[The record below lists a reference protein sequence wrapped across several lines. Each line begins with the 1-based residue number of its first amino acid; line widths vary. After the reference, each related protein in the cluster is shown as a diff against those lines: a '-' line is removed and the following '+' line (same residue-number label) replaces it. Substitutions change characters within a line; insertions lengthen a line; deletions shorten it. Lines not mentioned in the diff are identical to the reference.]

1 MSNRPPAS
9 LPPVE
14 VPLRWLEDVAR
25 PEWMDGNGHMSAVN
39 YAVVFE
45 QAVSALLQ
53 RIGLS
58 YRYAEETRRG
68 AFLLDWHITFIRE
81 VMEGA
86 KLTFPTRIL
95 DMTDK
100 AFHYYIEMRAGEDGY
115 LAATSEGIELH
126 MDLDRRRPVPFPPD
140 LHAWFAEAIEAQ
152 KPLGPPEH
160 SGRVVKIRRK
170 GE

>member
-1 MSNRPPAS
+1 MSTRPPAT
-9 LPPVE
+9 LPPIE
-14 VPLRWLEDVAR
+14 TPLLWLEDVAR
-25 PEWMDGNGHMSAVN
+25 PEWTDGNGHMSAVH

-53 RIGLS
+53 RVGLS

-68 AFLLDWHITFIRE
+68 AFLLDWHITFVRE

-86 KLTFPTRIL
+86 RLTFPTRIV

-100 AFHYYIEMRAGEDGY
+100 AFHYYIEMRAGEEQY
-115 LAATSEGIELH
+115 LAAVSEGVELH
-126 MDLDRRRPVPFPPD
+126 MDLDARRPVPFAPAIG
-140 LHAWFAEAIEAQ
+140 AWFHAAVEAH
-152 KPLGPPEH
+152 KTLGPPEH
-160 SGRVVKIRRK
+160 TGRVVKIKRK